1 MERGQ
6 LIETYRILQKCKL
19 NGLKQNTKF
28 ALLHDMSIL
37 RPISLAW
44 KDELE
49 EARERL
55 KTDEVR
61 SIIEK
66 VTANNNGLSRM
77 NEAEVDK
84 ANRIFSA
91 YNTEVNAYSEKAL
104 NAEMNTAL
112 EAIGEDELNK
122 LIDNNDLTG
131 YDMEC
136 IKILL

>member
-49 EARERL
+49 GAFLLSDGTTFNVL
-55 KTDEVR
+55 KQ
-61 SIIEK
+61 
-66 VTANNNGLSRM
+66 
-77 NEAEVDK
+77 
-84 ANRIFSA
+84 
-91 YNTEVNAYSEKAL
+91 
-104 NAEMNTAL
+104 
-112 EAIGEDELNK
+112 
-122 LIDNNDLTG
+122 
-131 YDMEC
+131 
-136 IKILL
+136 

>member
-1 MERGQ
+1 MEKGQ

-84 ANRIFSA
+84 ANRIFGA

-104 NAEMNTAL
+104 NTEMNTAL
-112 EAIGEDELNK
+112 EAISEDELNK

-136 IKILL
+136 IKILI